1 VIDNNSRMMHPSNQ
15 NMTMICWFV
24 DYVGSCDP
32 KKMHRPN
39 LSKNFDG
46 SLVAILSPETLLGQ
60 T

>member
-15 NMTMICWFV
+15 NMMLICWFV
-24 DYVGSCDP
+24 DYDGSCDP

-39 LSKNFDG
+39 LSKNLDG